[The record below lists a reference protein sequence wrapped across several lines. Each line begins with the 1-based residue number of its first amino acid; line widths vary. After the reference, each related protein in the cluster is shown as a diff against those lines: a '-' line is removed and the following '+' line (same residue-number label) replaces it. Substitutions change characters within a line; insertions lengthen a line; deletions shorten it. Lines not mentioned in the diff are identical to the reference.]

1 MAKIYAEFGIE
12 IFDESLLEQC
22 YNIMK
27 ILENVEIKE
36 TRRKTYIINYHT
48 KIQEVKEIESISDEI
63 YEKINPIKN
72 KIKPFINLFSEKLYA
87 DICFVKL
94 SDEKDVSIKINKNL
108 ISIANEL
115 NLEINFDGF

>member
-12 IFDESLLEQC
+12 IFDESLLEEC

-63 YEKINPIKN
+63 YEKINLIKD
-72 KIKPFINLFSEKLYA
+72 KIKFFINLFSEKLYA

-108 ISIANEL
+108 ISIAKEL

>member
-63 YEKINPIKN
+63 YEKINLIKDD
-72 KIKPFINLFSEKLYA
+72 IKCFINLFSEKLYA

>member
-12 IFDESLLEQC
+12 IFDESLLEEC

-27 ILENVEIKE
+27 ILGEVEIKE
-36 TRRKTYIINYHT
+36 TRRKTYLIEYHS
-48 KIQEVKEIESISDEI
+48 KNLEVKEIEFISNEI
-63 YEKINPIKN
+63 YEKINLIKD
-72 KIKPFINLFSEKLYA
+72 KIKCFINLFSEKLYA

>member
-12 IFDESLLEQC
+12 IFDESLLEEC

-27 ILENVEIKE
+27 ILGEVEIKE
-36 TRRKTYIINYHT
+36 TRRKTYLIEYHSKT
-48 KIQEVKEIESISDEI
+48 LEVKEIEFISNEI
-63 YEKINPIKN
+63 YEKINLIKD
-72 KIKPFINLFSEKLYA
+72 KIKCFINLFSEKLYA

-94 SDEKDVSIKINKNL
+94 SDEKNVSIKINKNL

>member
-12 IFDESLLEQC
+12 IFDGTLLDQC

-27 ILENVEIKE
+27 ILGEVEIKE
-36 TRRKTYIINYHT
+36 TRRKTYTIDYHT
-48 KIQEVKEIESISDEI
+48 ETLEVKEIELISNEI
-63 YEKINPIKN
+63 YEKINLIKD
-72 KIKPFINLFSEKLYA
+72 KIKCFINLFSEKLYA
-87 DICFVKL
+87 DICFVKV

-108 ISIANEL
+108 ISISKEL